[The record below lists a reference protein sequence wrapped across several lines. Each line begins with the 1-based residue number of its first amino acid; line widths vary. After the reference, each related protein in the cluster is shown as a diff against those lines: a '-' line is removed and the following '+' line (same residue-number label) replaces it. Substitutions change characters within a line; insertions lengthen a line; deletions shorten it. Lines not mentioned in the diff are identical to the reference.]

1 MAVAEGRNLA
11 RTIDIN
17 PEIVHNKTATLV
29 GFTASTAD
37 GESIEVSF
45 TVEAPVEPTELA
57 VTEAMLLAALALA
70 MQRNSVLRIR
80 GKVSRSL
87 RHTVDLY
94 QIACACWWPHRY
106 RMVPIEV
113 DVVDDQ
119 VPHTTRGVLCFSG
132 GLDSIYSAKDLKA
145 AQQVDSG
152 LLIAGYDIDPGE
164 GQDQQRVRVARLL
177 ERLGLAMIVVKTNVR
192 QALGQKVIEGA
203 QGSYLASALT
213 LLSDSFGRGFVSS
226 GLVDLADLG
235 ASDPVHEAVMPL
247 LGSSRYPI
255 VVYGGQI
262 PRMDKL
268 AKIAA
273 EPALIQDVRVCLERA
288 DDGHCGRCPKCLLNA
303 LASLAITGQWPAWYP
318 EGLFDVRH
326 LDAMPLN
333 ETRRRYGLNI
343 VRLAASRGLR
353 GEWLDA
359 LQAHLTIKPQH
370 DTVKNSI
377 RVRPRDDGAT
387 VPARSLEKKSLPP
400 HLQSTE
406 RSR

>member
-1 MAVAEGRNLA
+1 MGP
-11 RTIDIN
+11 TIDIN
-17 PEIVHNKTATLV
+17 PEVSHNNSSTLV

-37 GESIEVSF
+37 GKSIQVSF
-45 TVEAPVEPTELA
+45 AVEAPFQPTELA

-80 GKVSRSL
+80 GSVSRSL

-94 QIACACWWPHRY
+94 QRACACWWPHRY

-119 VPHTTRGVLCFSG
+119 VPPTTRGVLCFSG

-145 AQQVDSG
+145 AQQIDSG
-152 LLIAGYDIDPGE
+152 LLITGYDIDPGE
-164 GQDQQRVRVARLL
+164 GQNQQRVRVSRLL

-247 LGSSRYPI
+247 LGSSRFPI
-255 VVYGGQI
+255 VVYGGQVS
-262 PRMDKL
+262 RLDKL

-273 EPALIQDVRVCLERA
+273 EPVLFADVRVCLERA
-288 DDGHCGRCPKCLLNA
+288 DDGHCGRCAKCLLNA
-303 LASLAITGQWPAWYP
+303 FASLAITGKWPAWYP
-318 EGLFDVRH
+318 EVLFDVRH
-326 LDAMPLN
+326 LDGMPLN
-333 ETRRRYGLNI
+333 ETRRRYAWNI
-343 VRLAASRGLR
+343 VRLAASKGLR
-353 GEWLDA
+353 SEWLDA
-359 LQAHLTIKPQH
+359 LQAHLSVKAQYEF
-370 DTVKNSI
+370 VKNSI
-377 RVRPRDDGAT
+377 HVQPTSEGATITATTPGTEPMSVRP
-387 VPARSLEKKSLPP
+387 
-400 HLQSTE
+400 QSTAS
-406 RSR
+406 SR